1 MIEAWVRMI
10 NTELWYAQNQSASI
24 FFPPF
29 ETHDMFL
36 NSMGWKEH
44 DQIPLERHPLGHGKA
59 LRKSEINLAGGGGGG
74 VDGVY
79 SSNNLF
85 K

>member
-1 MIEAWVRMI
+1 MI

-74 VDGVY
+74 SRWCIFIKQFVQI
-79 SSNNLF
+79 SF
-85 K
+85 W